1 VKEVRLIGPD
11 GAQLGVKQLPEALSL
26 ARSLE
31 LDLVEIAPM
40 ASPPV
45 CKILDYG
52 KYRYELAQRD
62 KESRRKAQ
70 TIAIKEMKYRPKIG
84 GGDFDT
90 KTRKVGEFLAEGH
103 KVKITIM
110 FRGREVAHPEL
121 GKRILD
127 RVAEV
132 YAASAKVEAMPKLDG
147 KNMIMVL
154 APEKKVKLEPRPE
167 DLNKPPKPS
176 MGDPKPARIVPAASE
191 TSPSEQPEHP
201 EHPADATTEDTE
213 PESPMAVEVASAMT
227 APTPAAVAPEPQVV
241 VTQIA
246 EVTEVAEVAV
256 AEPVVEAPV
265 KKPRAVSKAAAKPA
279 VDAT

>member
-1 VKEVRLIGPD
+1 
-11 GAQLGVKQLPEALSL
+11 LPEALSL
-26 ARSLE
+26 ARQLE

-45 CKILDYG
+45 AKILDYG

-84 GGDFDT
+84 DGDFDT

-110 FRGREVAHPEL
+110 FRGREIAHPEL

-127 RVAEV
+127 RIAEV

-154 APEKKVKLEPRPE
+154 APEKKAKVDAVKTDDAR
-167 DLNKPPKPS
+167 PPKPS
-176 MGDPKPARIVPAASE
+176 AGNPRPDRVTPATTPAAS
-191 TSPSEQPEHP
+191 TPTAAA
-201 EHPADATTEDTE
+201 ADT
-213 PESPMAVEVASAMT
+213 ASA
-227 APTPAAVAPEPQVV
+227 AP
-241 VTQIA
+241 
-246 EVTEVAEVAV
+246 
-256 AEPVVEAPV
+256 APV
-265 KKPRAVSKAAAKPA
+265 SAESDPA
-279 VDAT
+279 

>member
-1 VKEVRLIGPD
+1 M
-11 GAQLGVKQLPEALSL
+11 
-26 ARSLE
+26 ARGLE

-84 GGDFDT
+84 DGDFDT

-103 KVKITIM
+103 KVKVTIM

-127 RVAEV
+127 RIAEV
-132 YAASAKVEAMPKLDG
+132 YVGSAKVEAMPKLDG
-147 KNMIMVL
+147 KNMVMVL
-154 APEKKVKLEPRPE
+154 APEKKVKLEKDPKELDR
-167 DLNKPPKPS
+167 PPKPTA
-176 MGDPKPARIVPAASE
+176 GNPRPDRLVAPAPAA
-191 TSPSEQPEHP
+191 TSAP
-201 EHPADATTEDTE
+201 
-213 PESPMAVEVASAMT
+213 
-227 APTPAAVAPEPQVV
+227 APTPE
-241 VTQIA
+241 A
-246 EVTEVAEVAV
+246 ES
-256 AEPVVEAPV
+256 PV
-265 KKPRAVSKAAAKPA
+265 AAAA
-279 VDAT
+279 ESADNA